1 MHDGSLGWRRAQER
15 DLIAGWAEE
24 VIGARCEIERG
35 KVLVAEGKRIG
46 DTNGLQVPDLACWL

>member
-24 VIGARCEIERG
+24 VIGERCVTDRG
-35 KVLVAEGKRIG
+35 RVLVAEGKRIG
-46 DTNGLQVPDLACWL
+46 DMKGLRVQN